1 MKREFWRLRP
11 IGDTLVAVNDQELV
25 ALEQQHRRRML
36 EFDEQEA
43 KLAAKKAMLK
53 AEVDNKIAEIVTELD
68 SLFDSAGALLLELLE
83 TLSDEI
89 LDLERHNQAVQN
101 SSKGQ
106 AILRAHGLKCSSWYC
121 PISWATD
128 DKQISDK
135 NDIH

>member
-68 SLFDSAGALLLELLE
+68 SLFDSANALLLELLE

-89 LDLERHNQAVQN
+89 LDLERHNQAVQH

-106 AILRAHGLKCSSWYC
+106 AILRAHGLKCSS
-121 PISWATD
+121 
-128 DKQISDK
+128 
-135 NDIH
+135 